1 LHLLVALVALED
13 YLAIDAGMAR
23 QDHIDVVAG
32 MEVLEL
38 VDREVDASK
47 AGVIDALAEERDL
60 LVGRDVFLHDLAQ
73 PLVRGFESPLVLG

>member
-1 LHLLVALVALED
+1 LLVALVALED

-38 VDREVDASK
+38 VDREVDAPK
-47 AGVIDALAEERDL
+47 AGVIDALAEERDR
-60 LVGRDVFLHDLAQ
+60 LVGRDVFLHDLTQ